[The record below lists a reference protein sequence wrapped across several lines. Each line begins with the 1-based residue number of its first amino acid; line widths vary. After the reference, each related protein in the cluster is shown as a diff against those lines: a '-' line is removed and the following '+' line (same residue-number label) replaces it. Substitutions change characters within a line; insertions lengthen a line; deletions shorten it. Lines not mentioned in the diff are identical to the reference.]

1 MIYRSRFEVCLP
13 QYVEKSKMVL
23 GDMMSPE
30 RVEFIN
36 IRKDSNIYSFLVFL
50 ISTMLLSLVADGR
63 LFDSN

>member
-30 RVEFIN
+30 RVEFIK